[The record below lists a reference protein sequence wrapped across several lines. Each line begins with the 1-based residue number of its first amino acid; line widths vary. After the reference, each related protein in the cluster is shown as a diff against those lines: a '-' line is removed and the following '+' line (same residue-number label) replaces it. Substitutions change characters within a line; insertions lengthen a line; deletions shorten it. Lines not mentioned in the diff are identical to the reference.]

1 MRARSLKKR
10 ERELRGQLLD
20 AASRLLSTAEKQ
32 AGEGR
37 PHLLRTIVAIATSTS
52 SSEAAKKR
60 LELTEDAL
68 EVKVELE
75 QIKLDERR
83 GGSQVAHVDVDL
95 GDLPRPKRN
104 PPAGDA
110 GVAGSGQTPENPTE
124 T

>member
-1 MRARSLKKR
+1 MRARSLRKR

-52 SSEAAKKR
+52 TSEAAKKR
-60 LELTEDAL
+60 LELTESAF
-68 EVKVELE
+68 EAKVELE
-75 QIKLDERR
+75 QIKLEERR
-83 GGSQVAHVDVDL
+83 GEAEPL
-95 GDLPRPKRN
+95 GVEFHDLPRPKRE
-104 PPAGDA
+104 
-110 GVAGSGQTPENPTE
+110 TPEKPTE